1 MSDIVER
8 LRGYDPFPSALELEA
23 ANEIERLRIRA
34 EKAARNWFNDEH
46 CMDEVADR
54 IHLAEH
60 NLALAVKALAEIRL
74 KAADPG
80 KRYDVSA
87 QRACDEIKRLAV
99 DTLEEIGKPSAPFW
113 SKKP

>member
-8 LRGYDPFPSALELEA
+8 LRGYDPHPSVLELEA
-23 ANEIERLRIRA
+23 ADEIEQLRSRA
-34 EKAARNWFNDEH
+34 GKAERNWFKAEH
-46 CMDEVADR
+46 C
-54 IHLAEH
+54 IHAAEH
-60 NLALAVKALAEIRL
+60 NLALAVKALAEIRQ

-87 QRACDEIKRLAV
+87 QRACDEIQRLAFAA
-99 DTLEEIGKPSAPFW
+99 LEEIGKPSVPFW